1 MIRFLVC
8 IILCAGCFAGC
19 DSPGNMFGSRPILT
33 VSKNNLRLAG
43 RVERVERKSGYVLI
57 RRFGAWRYNVTDEVV
72 ESHGMD
78 RTANLLPTEESLG
91 EHVAADIR
99 SGDVQ
104 VGDAVFIKKI
114 KTVQNTKLS
123 P

>member
-1 MIRFLVC
+1 
-8 IILCAGCFAGC
+8 
-19 DSPGNMFGSRPILT
+19 MFGSRPIAT
-33 VSKNNLRLAG
+33 DSKNNLRLAG

-57 RRFGAWRYNVTDEVV
+57 RRFGAWRYNATDEVV

-114 KTVQNTKLS
+114 KTVQNTKSS